1 MESEPLN
8 AALDNSREL
17 GMPRVSPV
25 ATIALAQLF
34 GTSLWFSAN
43 SAAADLR
50 KAWGASVADIGI
62 LTDALQLGFILA
74 TLVFALSELADRYPP
89 SRIFAICAIFG
100 AGFNACFAWFS
111 TGVASGAAFRFLV
124 GVCLAGIYPIGMKLI
139 VTWAPERTGSALG
152 YLVAMLTLGTALPH
166 ALRLLGAQWKWQS
179 VILSSSALAALGAL
193 MIYTRGDGPHLA
205 PRKRDARDQAGS
217 VLRAFA
223 VLDFRA
229 AAFGYFGH
237 MWELYSF
244 WTIVPL
250 LIVRTSLNVN
260 LRGASVPGLA
270 FATIAAGAFGC
281 LLGGRYSRN
290 LGSARVA
297 AISLVLSG
305 LSCLAF
311 ALGWRKLSPVA
322 LAVVLLLWGASVV
335 ADSAQFSALSVRAC
349 PPDLI
354 GAALAIQISI
364 GFGITM
370 ISIAVV
376 TSLFDRWGADVA
388 WILLPGPILG
398 LVGLYPQWAR
408 KP

>member
-1 MESEPLN
+1 
-8 AALDNSREL
+8 
-17 GMPRVSPV
+17 MPRVSPV

-50 KAWGASVADIGI
+50 KAWGASIADIGI
-62 LTDALQLGFILA
+62 LTDAVQLGFILA
-74 TLVFALSELADRYPP
+74 TLIFALSELADRYAP
-89 SRIFAICAIFG
+89 SRIFTICAILG

-111 TGVASGAAFRFLV
+111 TGVASGAMFRFLV

-139 VTWAPERTGSALG
+139 VTWAPERTGSALA

-166 ALRLLGAQWKWQS
+166 ALRLIGAQWKWQY
-179 VILSSSALAALGAL
+179 VILSSSVLAALGTF
-193 MIYTRGDGPHLA
+193 MIYSLGDGPHLA
-205 PRKRDARDQAGS
+205 LRKRGARDQAGS

-223 VLDFRA
+223 VRDFRA

-237 MWELYSF
+237 MWELYAF
-244 WTIVPL
+244 WTIIPL
-250 LIVRTSLNVN
+250 LIVRTSLSVN
-260 LRGASVPGLA
+260 LRGTSVSGLA
-270 FATIAAGAFGC
+270 FATIAAGALGC
-281 LLGGRYSRN
+281 VLGGRFIRS

-311 ALGWRKLSPVA
+311 ALGWRKLSPAALVA
-322 LAVVLLLWGASVV
+322 VLLLWGASVV
-335 ADSAQFSALSVRAC
+335 ADSPQFSALSVRAC

-376 TSLFDRWGADVA
+376 TSLFDRWGANVA

-408 KP
+408 KT

>member
-1 MESEPLN
+1 MKQLN
-8 AALDNSREL
+8 DALDNSRAL

-43 SAAADLR
+43 SAAPDLR

-62 LTDALQLGFILA
+62 LTDAVQLGFILA
-74 TLVFALSELADRYPP
+74 TLVFALSELADRYAP
-89 SRIFAICAIFG
+89 SRIFTICAILG

-111 TGVASGAAFRFLV
+111 AGVASGAVFRFLV

-139 VTWAPERTGSALG
+139 VTWAPERTGSALA

-166 ALRLLGAQWKWQS
+166 ALRLIGAQWKWQS
-179 VILSSSALAALGAL
+179 VILSSSVLAAVGAF
-193 MIYTRGDGPHLA
+193 MIYSIGDGPYLTL
-205 PRKRDARDQAGS
+205 RKRGARDRAGS

-223 VLDFRA
+223 VRDFRA

-237 MWELYSF
+237 MWELYAF

-260 LRGASVPGLA
+260 LRGASISALA

-281 LLGGRYSRN
+281 VLGGRYSRSI
-290 LGSARVA
+290 GGARVA

-311 ALGWRKLSPVA
+311 ALGWRKLSPSALVA
-322 LAVVLLLWGASVV
+322 VLFVWGASVV
-335 ADSAQFSALSVRAC
+335 ADSPQFSALSVRAC

-398 LVGLYPQWAR
+398 LLGLYPQWAR
-408 KP
+408 KT

>member
-1 MESEPLN
+1 LKQLN
-8 AALDNSREL
+8 DALDHSREL

-50 KAWGASVADIGI
+50 KAWGASIADIGI
-62 LTDALQLGFILA
+62 LTDAVQLGFILA
-74 TLVFALSELADRYPP
+74 TLIFALSELADRYAP
-89 SRIFAICAIFG
+89 SRIFTICAILG

-111 TGVASGAAFRFLV
+111 TGVASGAMFRFLV

-139 VTWAPERTGSALG
+139 VTWAPERTGSALA

-166 ALRLLGAQWKWQS
+166 ALRLIGAQWKWQY
-179 VILSSSALAALGAL
+179 VILSSSVLAALGTF
-193 MIYTRGDGPHLA
+193 MIYSLGDGPHLA
-205 PRKRDARDQAGS
+205 LRKRGARDQAGS

-223 VLDFRA
+223 VRDFRA

-237 MWELYSF
+237 MWELYAF
-244 WTIVPL
+244 WTIIPL
-250 LIVRTSLNVN
+250 LIVRTSLSVN
-260 LRGASVPGLA
+260 LRGTSVSGLA
-270 FATIAAGAFGC
+270 FATIAAGALGC
-281 LLGGRYSRN
+281 VLGGRFIRS

-311 ALGWRKLSPVA
+311 ALGWRKLSPAALVA
-322 LAVVLLLWGASVV
+322 VLLLWGASVV
-335 ADSAQFSALSVRAC
+335 ADSPQFSALSVRAC

-376 TSLFDRWGADVA
+376 TSLFDRWGANVA

-408 KP
+408 KT

>member
-1 MESEPLN
+1 LKQLN
-8 AALDNSREL
+8 DALDHSREL

-50 KAWGASVADIGI
+50 KAWGASIADIGI
-62 LTDALQLGFILA
+62 LTDAVQLGFILA
-74 TLVFALSELADRYPP
+74 TLIFALSELADRYAP
-89 SRIFAICAIFG
+89 SRIFTICAILG

-111 TGVASGAAFRFLV
+111 TGVASGAMFRFLV

-139 VTWAPERTGSALG
+139 VTWAPERTGSALA

-166 ALRLLGAQWKWQS
+166 ALRLIAAQWKWQY
-179 VILSSSALAALGAL
+179 VILSSSVLAALGAF
-193 MIYTRGDGPHLA
+193 MIYSLGDGPHLA
-205 PRKRDARDQAGS
+205 LRKRGARDQAGS

-223 VLDFRA
+223 VRDFRA

-237 MWELYSF
+237 MWELYAF
-244 WTIVPL
+244 WTIIPL
-250 LIVRTSLNVN
+250 LIVRTSLSVN
-260 LRGASVPGLA
+260 LRGTSVSGLA
-270 FATIAAGAFGC
+270 FATIAAGALGC
-281 LLGGRYSRN
+281 VLGGRFIRS

-311 ALGWRKLSPVA
+311 ALGWRKLSPAALVA
-322 LAVVLLLWGASVV
+322 VLLLWGASVV
-335 ADSAQFSALSVRAC
+335 ADSPQFSALSVRAC

-376 TSLFDRWGADVA
+376 TSLFDRWGANVA

-408 KP
+408 KT